1 MRKKYGRKRH
11 PELALNSRKSLK
23 EKKKKKKETLIG
35 EAIQK
40 KKGVQFAREHKDFT
54 RAMGKVM
61 WPDEFRVP
69 LFQSD
74 GCIEVRREADEVMH
88 PSCPVPSMGAEL

>member
-40 KKGVQFAREHKDFT
+40 KKGFSLLGSIKISLEQW
-54 RAMGKVM
+54 GKSCGLMSSEFPCSRVM
-61 WPDEFRVP
+61 AASR
-69 LFQSD
+69 
-74 GCIEVRREADEVMH
+74 
-88 PSCPVPSMGAEL
+88 